1 MKSFAPCQRIS
12 NLKLKSYD
20 KSYKK
25 IQEKSLAA
33 DPLVRCLPLGG
44 GGGGFF
50 QKNKNF
56 AAPFLYK
63 RGGGLFAQS
72 NQVSGTVTDQD
83 GAGIPGV
90 NIRIKGTAQGT
101 SSNANGTYSLEAVDA
116 NAVLIF
122 SSIGFLTQEISAE
135 GRTLVDA
142 VMQADM
148 KSLDEVVVVGYGSQF
163 QKEVTGAVQQIK
175 AEELKDLPVAQITQ
189 KLQGRMA
196 GVQINQITGK
206 PGEGMQVRIRGQVS
220 ILAGSD
226 PLYVVDGFP
235 IVGGINS
242 INPDEIENISVLKD
256 AASTSFYGSPPA
268 NGVILITTK
277 RGKSG
282 KTTVDI
288 NSYYGIQQVPKK
300 GRPDMMNGTEFAQFK
315 KESYEDKGVA
325 VPEPFRNPSQYG
337 EGHDWYGAM
346 LRSAPIQN
354 YSVALSS
361 NKERVRT
368 TAVLGYFN
376 QDGVL
381 HNSNYARYSLRL
393 NSEYKVSE
401 KVRVGLNVAPSHWIN
416 NAPSSDGAF
425 QRGGVLYNAALV
437 WPILPYKKPDGS
449 LPLTANIPGVSAFP
463 TSNFYRALNEIKNE
477 TNATRLLSNAFVQV
491 EPIKNLAFK
500 STINIDIGYEDL
512 MNFKPGTAGTNYNST
527 VPGIASSLRKNNKY
541 VSWLNENTVAYNKT
555 YGDHSFEILAG
566 FTVQKFR
573 SDAQQITVTT
583 FPDDKNTA
591 IQSAI
596 NIDRTETSSDI
607 QEWGLLSYLARLNY
621 NYKGKYLLAL
631 AVRRDGSSRFG
642 ENNRWGNF
650 PSVSAGWVISEEDFM
665 PDLPSVSFI
674 KFRGSYGIIGNNNIG
689 NYTQYA
695 TVNPTT
701 NAVFGSTIR
710 SGASVTSM
718 SNPNL
723 GWETTKQLDIGLDVG
738 LIQDRISV
746 GYDYYLK
753 HTDNL
758 LYDVNV
764 PQESGFNKFNGNIGE
779 FKFWG
784 HEFTLSSKNLTGN
797 LKWSTDAN
805 ISFNR
810 NKVVKLS
817 EGVNRLYAGWLGTI
831 TMVDQPIGQFW
842 GLIHEGV
849 YKDEAD
855 FRNSPKYITSE
866 TGTAKFR
873 DVNGDGRITYGGDD
887 DDRTIIGNPFPKFIY
902 GITNTLSYK
911 NFDISVVG
919 AGSYGAD
926 ILVCSDQGTTNLDG
940 VFNVLKE
947 VKNRWRSPENPGD
960 GKYGKTTSATWMERD
975 WEHTRFLS
983 NGSYFTIKN
992 VSLGYNLPTKIW
1004 GLRNLR
1010 VYGSIQQVYIFTN
1023 YRGMNP
1029 EVSTTAGGGTPTAL
1043 ELGMDWSTYPV
1054 PRTYTL
1060 GLNIGL

>member
-44 GGGGFF
+44 GGGV
-50 QKNKNF
+50 
-56 AAPFLYK
+56 
-63 RGGGLFAQS
+63 FAQS

-90 NIRIKGTAQGT
+90 NIRIKGTAQGA

-122 SSIGFLTQEISAE
+122 SSIGFLTQEISAG
-135 GRTLVDA
+135 GRSLVDA

-235 IVGGINS
+235 IVGGINN

-256 AASTSFYGSPPA
+256 AASTSLYGSRAA
-268 NGVILITTK
+268 NGVVLISTK

-288 NSYYGIQQVPKK
+288 NSYYGIQRVPKK

-315 KESYEDKGVA
+315 KESYEDRGVP
-325 VPEPFRNPSQYG
+325 VPEAFQNPSQYG

-346 LRSAPIQN
+346 LRDAPIQN
-354 YSVALSS
+354 YSVTLSS

-401 KVRVGLNVAPSHWIN
+401 KVTAGFNVAPAYGVN
-416 NAPSSDGAF
+416 NTPSSDGAF
-425 QRGGVLYNAALV
+425 WGGGLLYNAALV
-437 WPILPYKKPDGS
+437 WPILPYKNPDGS
-449 LPLTANIPGVSAFP
+449 LPLNAYIPGISTFP

-477 TNATRLLSNAFVQV
+477 TNTTRLLSNAFVQV
-491 EPIKNLAFK
+491 EPVKNLALK
-500 STINIDIGYEDL
+500 STINVDIGYEDF
-512 MNFKPGTAGTNYNST
+512 MNFKPSTAGINYNST
-527 VPGIASSLRKNNKY
+527 VPGIATSLRKNNKY
-541 VSWLNENTVAYNKT
+541 ASWLNENTVTYNKT

-566 FTVQKFR
+566 FTAQKFR

-583 FPDDKNTA
+583 FPDDKIDA

-596 NIDRTETSSDI
+596 NIDRRKTSTDI
-607 QEWGLLSYLARLNY
+607 QEWSLLSYLARLNY

-650 PSVSAGWVISEEDFM
+650 PSVSAGWIISEEDFM
-665 PDLPSVSFI
+665 PDLSSVSFI

-738 LIQDRISV
+738 LIQDRISI
-746 GYDYYLK
+746 GYDYYVK
-753 HTDNL
+753 YTGNL

-764 PQESGFNKFNGNIGE
+764 PQESGFTKFYGNIGE
-779 FKFWG
+779 LKFWG
-784 HEFTLSSKNLTGN
+784 HEFTLSSKNLTGH

-810 NKVVKLS
+810 NKVVELS
-817 EGVNRLYAGWLGTI
+817 EGVNRLYAGSGFGTI
-831 TMVDQPIGQFW
+831 TMVGHPVGQFW
-842 GLIHEGV
+842 GLIHEGN

-855 FRNSPKYITSE
+855 FRDSPKTVISE
-866 TGTAKFR
+866 VGTAKFR
-873 DVNGDGRITYGGDD
+873 DVNGDKKITFGGDN

-911 NFDISVVG
+911 SFDLSVVG

-926 ILVCSDQGTTNLDG
+926 ILVTSESGTTNLDG

-960 GKYGKTTSATWMERD
+960 GKYGKSTAATWMERD
-975 WEHTRFLS
+975 WENSRFIS

-992 VSLGYNLPTKIW
+992 VSLGYNLPAKIW

-1010 VYGSIQQVYIFTN
+1010 VYGSIQQVYSFTN
-1023 YRGMNP
+1023 YRGSNP
-1029 EVSTTAGGGTPTAL
+1029 EVGSTGLGGTPTAL
-1043 ELGMDWSTYPV
+1043 TLGMDWSTYPV